1 MPDYGRPLFATVT
14 DPSPLAATQTGW
26 VRGENRRG
34 IAIFRG
40 IPYGADTRARRFQPP
55 LPAEAWEGVRDCT
68 HNGPIAPQ
76 YGGSI
81 SGYAPIFDGGT
92 PEKFGFEDEVPGENC
107 LVLNV
112 LTPGLDN
119 AKRPVLFYIHGGGYF
134 NGTGTLA
141 LGADDYCREQDQVV
155 VSVNHRLN
163 LFGYLY
169 LGGLD
174 PRYAS
179 SGMAGMLDLV
189 LALRWVRDNI
199 AAFGGDPGQVT
210 IMGESGGGSKVS
222 TLLAM
227 PEAQGLFRAAVIE
240 SGSGPVGALSRE
252 QADAMTR
259 QVLQALSL
267 TPENWTALLELP
279 MERLLKATKLPG
291 LGRFSPV
298 ADDIHLASNPEAAYT
313 WPAWA
318 QDKPLVIGGSEDES
332 AAFIDK
338 SLVCSTDATLREE
351 LLQPP
356 RGQAFGQ
363 PQPLCSPRNVDEV
376 LRVLRETA
384 KPTDDANDLYI
395 RAISAAGLAKGVYEH
410 TMAFAS
416 QPHAAPLFH
425 YCVRYDS
432 VENNIP
438 GHRFSS
444 HTADLPLQLRI
455 VRYKESEFLSRLMS
469 DCLAA
474 FVRTGNPSTPQLA
487 WPPFTLGDM
496 ATMVFDDVCR
506 VEPEPQKPLF
516 DALQKR

>member
-279 MERLLKATKLPG
+279 MERLLEATKLPG

-298 ADDIHLASNPEAAYT
+298 ADD
-313 WPAWA
+313 
-318 QDKPLVIGGSEDES
+318 
-332 AAFIDK
+332 
-338 SLVCSTDATLREE
+338 R
-351 LLQPP
+351 
-356 RGQAFGQ
+356 
-363 PQPLCSPRNVDEV
+363 
-376 LRVLRETA
+376 
-384 KPTDDANDLYI
+384 
-395 RAISAAGLAKGVYEH
+395 
-410 TMAFAS
+410 
-416 QPHAAPLFH
+416 
-425 YCVRYDS
+425 
-432 VENNIP
+432 
-438 GHRFSS
+438 
-444 HTADLPLQLRI
+444 
-455 VRYKESEFLSRLMS
+455 
-469 DCLAA
+469 
-474 FVRTGNPSTPQLA
+474 
-487 WPPFTLGDM
+487 
-496 ATMVFDDVCR
+496 
-506 VEPEPQKPLF
+506 
-516 DALQKR
+516 